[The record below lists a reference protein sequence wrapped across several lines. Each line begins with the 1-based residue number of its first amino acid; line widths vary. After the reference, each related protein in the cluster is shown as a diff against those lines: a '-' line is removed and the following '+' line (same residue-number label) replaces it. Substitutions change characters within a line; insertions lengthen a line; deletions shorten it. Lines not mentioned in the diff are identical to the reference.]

1 MISFNFTSFWSYEF
15 NSIVNL
21 ILLSILHSVLEPDDE
36 IHRQLQQAIDQL
48 GATQRKCQALQGEL
62 DEARVSLEQAIRG
75 KRAAEQQCEE
85 AASRINELTTIN
97 VNLSSAKSKLETEY
111 SALQADYDEVHKEL
125 RLSDERVQKLSIELK
140 STKDQ
145 LIEEQERFVKLES
158 IKKSLEIEV
167 RNYQVRLE
175 EVEANALGRCTFR

>member
-1 MISFNFTSFWSYEF
+1 MFYPQ
-15 NSIVNL
+15 
-21 ILLSILHSVLEPDDE
+21 PDDE

-175 EVEANALGRCTFR
+175 EVEANALGRSTYFE